1 MTTPELS
8 VRSTARSIG
17 VKGGQT
23 AISHAVLPV
32 SPFSASI
39 SAREEARSVTFQQR
53 Q

>member
-8 VRSTARSIG
+8 VRSIG

-23 AISHAVLPV
+23 TISHAVIPV

-39 SAREEARSVTFQQR
+39 SAREEARPFIIRRR

>member
-1 MTTPELS
+1 MTTSEPAA
-8 VRSTARSIG
+8 RSTARSIG

-23 AISHAVLPV
+23 TISHAVMPV

-39 SAREEARSVTFQQR
+39 SAREEARPVTFQRR